1 MDPYPPMPPMPQ
13 PPQPSSGMTAALIIP
28 VIIGTVIGLVVA
40 AGAAKLSYD
49 KYGSLGW
56 AILAFI
62 FSPFYYP
69 FYAFFV
75 STRVSMMGGRHRK

>member
-1 MDPYPPMPPMPQ
+1 MDPNPPMPPPQ
-13 PPQPSSGMTAALIIP
+13 QPSTAGLFIP
-28 VIIGTVIGLVVA
+28 VIIGSIVGFIIA

-49 KYGSLGW
+49 RYGSLGW

-62 FSPFYYP
+62 FSPLYYP

-75 STRVSMMGGRHRK
+75 STRYSMLGGRRR

>member
-1 MDPYPPMPPMPQ
+1 MNPN
-13 PPQPSSGMTAALIIP
+13 PPQQPSQSSGSSMAIIP
-28 VIIGTVIGLVVA
+28 VIIGVIISIVIA

-62 FSPFYYP
+62 FSPLYYP

-75 STRVSMMGGRHRK
+75 STRVPIIGGRRGKYW

>member
-1 MDPYPPMPPMPQ
+1 MNPNPPMPPQ
-13 PPQPSSGMTAALIIP
+13 PPQPSSAMTAGMIIP
-28 VIIGTVIGLVVA
+28 VIIGTISGFIVA

-49 KYGSLGW
+49 RYGSLGW

-75 STRVSMMGGRHRK
+75 STRVPMLGGRRR

>member
-1 MDPYPPMPPMPQ
+1 MNPNPPMPPQ
-13 PPQPSSGMTAALIIP
+13 PNQSGGSSAGAVVPI
-28 VIIGTVIGLVVA
+28 IIGTVIGLIIA

-62 FSPFYYP
+62 FSPVYYP

-75 STRVSMMGGRHRK
+75 STRASMLGGRRK

>member
-1 MDPYPPMPPMPQ
+1 MDPYPPMPQ
-13 PPQPSSGMTAALIIP
+13 PPQPSSGMTAGVIVP
-28 VIIGTVIGLVVA
+28 VIIGAVVGTIIA

-75 STRVSMMGGRHRK
+75 STRVPMLGGRRK